1 MISPPLPVLTGLK
14 SCSVCLGRSRTF
26 GFMTRALFVYYGN
39 TWVLAH
45 DFTWLV
51 AYASTLSYVTPTVIR
66 LYDKAL
72 AYMTFSSAAL
82 AYMTK

>member
-1 MISPPLPVLTGLK
+1 
-14 SCSVCLGRSRTF
+14 
-26 GFMTRALFVYYGN
+26 MTRALFVYYGN

-72 AYMTFSSAAL
+72 AYMTTS
-82 AYMTK
+82 TKLLDN